1 VNNVA
6 AISARLRKLV
16 SSGDIDRLVKSLD
29 ATATRLSGLIGDNQ
43 FDVRVIVQDLRVT
56 ANNIRALSDSVKRNP
71 AGVLL
76 GGPSEKIQL
85 PPKSP

>member
-1 VNNVA
+1 MNNVA

>member
-1 VNNVA
+1 VA
-6 AISARLRKLV
+6 TWIGWSRA
-16 SSGDIDRLVKSLD
+16 LD

-76 GGPSEKIQL
+76 GGPPEKIRL
-85 PPKSP
+85 PERSP